1 MHLDLSI
8 LTNLRQIKLS
18 ISLTYFE
25 EQTQYEDSG
34 TYFSAM
40 PFRWVPY
47 VLASCDEHNTVER
60 IVLIL
65 STAGSQHLRECNW
78 LSVDKI
84 FEREGTWMSLK
95 EVLVVN
101 CEVDEICTYGELRLD
116 QLEHIEAIPT
126 PSLQAR
132 EVIKWRQYVKDRT

>member
-1 MHLDLSI
+1 M
-8 LTNLRQIKLS
+8 
-18 ISLTYFE
+18 
-25 EQTQYEDSG
+25 YENGG

-40 PFRWVPY
+40 PFKWIPY
-47 VLASCDEHNTVER
+47 VLASCNARRNAVER
-60 IVLIL
+60 IILIL
-65 STAGSQHLRECNW
+65 STGGRQYLRECDW

-84 FEREGTWMSLK
+84 FKRKWTWISLK

-101 CEVDEICTYGELRLD
+101 CEVDEICTYSELRLD

-132 EVIKWRQYVKDRT
+132 EVINWRQYVKTRT

>member
-1 MHLDLSI
+1 M
-8 LTNLRQIKLS
+8 
-18 ISLTYFE
+18 
-25 EQTQYEDSG
+25 YEDSG
-34 TYFSAM
+34 TYFSTM
-40 PFRWVPY
+40 PFKWVPY
-47 VLASCDEHNTVER
+47 VLASCNERNTVER

-65 STAGSQHLRECNW
+65 STGGRQYLRECNW

-84 FEREGTWMSLK
+84 FEREGTWISLK

-101 CEVDEICTYGELRLD
+101 CVVDEICTYGELRLD

>member
-1 MHLDLSI
+1 M
-8 LTNLRQIKLS
+8 
-18 ISLTYFE
+18 
-25 EQTQYEDSG
+25 
-34 TYFSAM
+34 
-40 PFRWVPY
+40 
-47 VLASCDEHNTVER
+47 ER

-65 STAGSQHLRECNW
+65 STVGSQHLRECDW

-101 CEVDEICTYGELRLD
+101 CEVDSVCTYSELRLD
-116 QLEHIEAIPT
+116 RLEHIEAIPT

-132 EVIKWRQYVKDRT
+132 EVIKWRQYGKDRT

>member
-1 MHLDLSI
+1 M
-8 LTNLRQIKLS
+8 
-18 ISLTYFE
+18 
-25 EQTQYEDSG
+25 
-34 TYFSAM
+34 
-40 PFRWVPY
+40 
-47 VLASCDEHNTVER
+47 ER

-65 STAGSQHLRECNW
+65 STGSRECLRECNW
-78 LSVDKI
+78 LFLDKI
-84 FEREGTWMSLK
+84 FEREGTWTSLK

-101 CEVDEICTYGELRLD
+101 CVVVEICTYGELRLD

>member
-1 MHLDLSI
+1 M
-8 LTNLRQIKLS
+8 
-18 ISLTYFE
+18 
-25 EQTQYEDSG
+25 YENSG

-40 PFRWVPY
+40 PFKWISY
-47 VLASCDEHNTVER
+47 VLASCNGRRNTVER

-65 STAGSQHLRECNW
+65 STGGRQYLRQCSW

-84 FEREGTWMSLK
+84 FEREGTWTSLK

-101 CEVDEICTYGELRLD
+101 CVVDEICTYGELRLD

>member
-1 MHLDLSI
+1 M
-8 LTNLRQIKLS
+8 
-18 ISLTYFE
+18 
-25 EQTQYEDSG
+25 YENGG

-40 PFRWVPY
+40 PFKWVPY
-47 VLASCDEHNTVER
+47 VLASCNECNSVER

-65 STAGSQHLRECNW
+65 STGGRQYLRQCSW

-84 FEREGTWMSLK
+84 FEREGTWTSLK

-101 CEVDEICTYGELRLD
+101 CVVDEICTYGELRLD

-132 EVIKWRQYVKDRT
+132 EVIQWRQYVKDRT

>member
-1 MHLDLSI
+1 M
-8 LTNLRQIKLS
+8 
-18 ISLTYFE
+18 
-25 EQTQYEDSG
+25 
-34 TYFSAM
+34 
-40 PFRWVPY
+40 
-47 VLASCDEHNTVER
+47 ER

-65 STAGSQHLRECNW
+65 RALESQHFRDCDW

-101 CEVDEICTYGELRLD
+101 CEVDKICTYGELRLD
-116 QLEHIEAIPT
+116 QLEYIEASPRT

-132 EVIKWRQYVKDRT
+132 EVIKWRRYVKDST

>member
-1 MHLDLSI
+1 MYENGGTYSSI
-8 LTNLRQIKLS
+8 L
-18 ISLTYFE
+18 
-25 EQTQYEDSG
+25 
-34 TYFSAM
+34 
-40 PFRWVPY
+40 PFKWVAHA
-47 VLASCDEHNTVER
+47 LASCNVHNTVEK

-65 STAGSQHLRECNW
+65 NTIDRQDFKQCGW

-101 CEVDEICTYGELRLD
+101 CEVDSVCTYSELRLD